1 MKRMHALCLMPSHT
15 FYYKKL
21 NEFGMD
27 YDKDIFEKVKTE
39 EKRKEMEAA
48 KMSKLSCMSDVRG
61 PSSMSDTIQ
70 PKESD
75 TAYSTMSNTCNT
87 VASENVLSSSSSTEC
102 NIQGSDN
109 ARNKIMQSLVR
120 IQEEDSLE
128 DTQSQQNKLLV
139 FSSWKADDSLKSMKP
154 SFTDASTGN
163 IDQTLADNV
172 NHDLTVPG
180 KLQLSDKLYP
190 SDTGRKFVL
199 DNVDIHQTTHDMSEE
214 HQNPDAHYCSLMCTE
229 NRVTGNYL
237 SDDQPICNL
246 KDLGIGKCVPSKLEH
261 SQQHDN
267 YVHLVSRVITSE
279 VPCLNFL
286 KDVALPHIP
295 HIYSKEMRE
304 KTDTVSI

>member
-27 YDKDIFEKVKTE
+27 YDKDILEKVKTE
-39 EKRKEMEAA
+39 GKRKETEAA

-70 PKESD
+70 PKECD
-75 TAYSTMSNTCNT
+75 TACSTMLNTCNT
-87 VASENVLSSSSSTEC
+87 VASENVLSSSIATEC

-109 ARNKIMQSLVR
+109 PRNKIMQSSR
-120 IQEEDSLE
+120 EEDSLE
-128 DTQSQQNKLLV
+128 DTQPQQNKLLV
-139 FSSWKADDSLKSMKP
+139 FSSWKAGVSLKSMKP

-199 DNVDIHQTTHDMSEE
+199 DNVD
-214 HQNPDAHYCSLMCTE
+214 
-229 NRVTGNYL
+229 VL
-237 SDDQPICNL
+237 SN
-246 KDLGIGKCVPSKLEH
+246 VS
-261 SQQHDN
+261 
-267 YVHLVSRVITSE
+267 VSRIMSNNLGYSDKILRKIPAETYRPDIE
-279 VPCLNFL
+279 ENLLTYLEEICEI
-286 KDVALPHIP
+286 DVNNTHFFF
-295 HIYSKEMRE
+295 
-304 KTDTVSI
+304 